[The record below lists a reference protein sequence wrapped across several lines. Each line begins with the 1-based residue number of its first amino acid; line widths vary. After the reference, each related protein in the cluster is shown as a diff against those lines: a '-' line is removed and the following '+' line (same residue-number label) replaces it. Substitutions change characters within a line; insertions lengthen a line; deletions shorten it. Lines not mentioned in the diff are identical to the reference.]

1 VRCGI
6 LSGVSELLAE
16 DPGPTCAFCRS
27 GVDVGVQER
36 LGVSVAVCAACA
48 TRFAGARTSAPAP
61 RRERAVAD
69 PALPPTIGQGV
80 TAVAQ
85 HVARMA
91 EKLAARPYRESTCGR
106 CDADVEV
113 YRDPAGADV
122 VLAPQK
128 VLADVL
134 PLGDRWRVD
143 EGRAVLLTEDDPDQ
157 VGARLLHA
165 LVCAAEPA
173 PVNARLRQVWKDN
186 TAAS

>member
-1 VRCGI
+1 M
-6 LSGVSELLAE
+6 SDLLAD

-48 TRFAGARTSAPAP
+48 ARFAGARSSAPAP
-61 RRERAVAD
+61 RRERVAD

-91 EKLAARPYRESTCGR
+91 EKLAARPYRDDTCGR
-106 CDADVEV
+106 CGADVEV
-113 YRDPAGADV
+113 YRDPAGDDV

-134 PLGDRWRVD
+134 PIGQRWRVD
-143 EGRAVLLTEDDPDQ
+143 DGRAVLLTEEDPDQ
-157 VGARLLHA
+157 VGARLLHE

-173 PVNARLRQVWKDN
+173 PLSARLRQVWKDN
-186 TAAS
+186 TAIA